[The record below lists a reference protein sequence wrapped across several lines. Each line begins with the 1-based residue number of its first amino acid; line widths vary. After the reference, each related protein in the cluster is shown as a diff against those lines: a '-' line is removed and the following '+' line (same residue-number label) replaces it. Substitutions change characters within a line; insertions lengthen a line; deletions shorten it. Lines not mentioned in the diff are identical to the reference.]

1 MMRSNVV
8 RGLVFALLPT
18 LLLSAPAIGD
28 ESSPTQLL
36 NNASSTSAIPGSAN
50 LNVEP
55 EQTSQSGQP
64 VQPADSTTSPDQS
77 GSTGSTGSTTPAES
91 TPVAAEALSTPT
103 VWISTKVATSSR
115 VTPSTIAGAINT
127 LKLVEKAK
135 TPKGAR
141 TVGKAMAKSKYGWG
155 DKQYTCL
162 NTLWTKESR
171 WNYRS
176 RNKVTGAHGIP
187 QAYPATKYESIGSDW
202 RTNPITQMTWGLKY
216 IKVRYQTPCK
226 ALSTFYRIN
235 MY

>member
-18 LLLSAPAIGD
+18 LLFSAPALG
-28 ESSPTQLL
+28 EEFGAKEVSV
-36 NNASSTSAIPGSAN
+36 NSTSSATTSSLTPPAN

-55 EQTSQSGQP
+55 AQTSQP
-64 VQPADSTTSPDQS
+64 VDSAD
-77 GSTGSTGSTTPAES
+77 TPAPTDS
-91 TPVAAEALSTPT
+91 TPVVAEQQPTPALL
-103 VWISTKVATSSR
+103 ISTKVPTNSR
-115 VTPSTIAGAINT
+115 VTPSTIAGAISA

-202 RTNPITQMTWGLKY
+202 RTNPITQMSWGLKY

>member
-1 MMRSNVV
+1 MRSDVA
-8 RGLVFALLPT
+8 RGIVLALLPT
-18 LLLSAPAIGD
+18 LLFSAPALG
-28 ESSPTQLL
+28 EEFGAKEVSVNS
-36 NNASSTSAIPGSAN
+36 ASSATTSSLNPPAN

-55 EQTSQSGQP
+55 TQPTQPTQP
-64 VQPADSTTSPDQS
+64 VDSADTPPPTNSAPVVAEQQP
-77 GSTGSTGSTTPAES
+77 TPA
-91 TPVAAEALSTPT
+91 LL
-103 VWISTKVATSSR
+103 ISTKVPTNSR
-115 VTPSTIAGAINT
+115 VTPSTIAGAISA

-141 TVGKAMAKSKYGWG
+141 SVGKAMAKSKYGWG
-155 DKQYTCL
+155 DRQYTCL

-202 RTNPITQMTWGLKY
+202 RTNPITQMSWGLKY

>member
-1 MMRSNVV
+1 MRSDVA
-8 RGLVFALLPT
+8 RGIVLALLPT
-18 LLLSAPAIGD
+18 LLFSAPAIG
-28 ESSPTQLL
+28 EEFGAKEVSVNST
-36 NNASSTSAIPGSAN
+36 SSTTTIPPTPPAN

-55 EQTSQSGQP
+55 DQP
-64 VQPADSTTSPDQS
+64 VDSAGTPTPTESAPVVAEPPP
-77 GSTGSTGSTTPAES
+77 TPA
-91 TPVAAEALSTPT
+91 LL
-103 VWISTKVATSSR
+103 ISTKVPTTSR
-115 VTPSTIAGAINT
+115 VTPSTIAGAINA

-141 TVGKAMAKSKYGWG
+141 SVGKAMAKDKYGWG
-155 DKQYTCL
+155 AAQYTCL

-226 ALSTFYRIN
+226 ALRTFYRIN

>member
-1 MMRSNVV
+1 MHSNIA
-8 RGLVFALLPT
+8 RGLAFALLPT

-28 ESSPTQLL
+28 ESSPKEVLV
-36 NNASSTSAIPGSAN
+36 NATSSATATPPAN

-55 EQTSQSGQP
+55 T
-64 VQPADSTTSPDQS
+64 QPAQPAQPIDSV
-77 GSTGSTGSTTPAES
+77 GTPAATELAPVVAEQPP
-91 TPVAAEALSTPT
+91 TPALL
-103 VWISTKVATSSR
+103 ISTKVPTTSR
-115 VTPSTIAGAINT
+115 VTPSTIAGALNA

-141 TVGKAMAKSKYGWG
+141 SIGKVMAQDKYGWG
-155 DKQYTCL
+155 AAQYTCL

-226 ALSTFYRIN
+226 ALRTFYRIN

>member
-18 LLLSAPAIGD
+18 LLFSDPALG
-28 ESSPTQLL
+28 EEFGAKEVSV
-36 NNASSTSAIPGSAN
+36 NSTSSATTSSLTPPAN

-55 EQTSQSGQP
+55 AQTSQP
-64 VQPADSTTSPDQS
+64 VDSAD
-77 GSTGSTGSTTPAES
+77 TPAPTDSAPVVAEQQP
-91 TPVAAEALSTPT
+91 TPALL
-103 VWISTKVATSSR
+103 ISTKVPTNSR
-115 VTPSTIAGAINT
+115 VTPSTIAGAISA

>member
-8 RGLVFALLPT
+8 RGLAFVLLPT
-18 LLLSAPAIGD
+18 LLLSSPALGD
-28 ESSPTQLL
+28 ETGPTQLS
-36 NNASSTSAIPGSAN
+36 NNATSSTTIPAPAN
-50 LNVEP
+50 LNAEP
-55 EQTSQSGQP
+55 EQTSQL
-64 VQPADSTTSPDQS
+64 VQPAQPTDSTTSPGQS
-77 GSTGSTGSTTPAES
+77 GSTDS

-103 VWISTKVATSSR
+103 VWISTKVPTSSR
-115 VTPSTIAGAINT
+115 VTPSTIAGAIST

>member
-1 MMRSNVV
+1 MRSDVA
-8 RGLVFALLPT
+8 RGIVLALLPT
-18 LLLSAPAIGD
+18 LLFSAPALG
-28 ESSPTQLL
+28 EEFGAKEVSVNSTSSATTSSPT
-36 NNASSTSAIPGSAN
+36 PPAN

-55 EQTSQSGQP
+55 AQTS
-64 VQPADSTTSPDQS
+64 QPADSAD
-77 GSTGSTGSTTPAES
+77 TPAPTDSAPVVAEQQP
-91 TPVAAEALSTPT
+91 TPALL
-103 VWISTKVATSSR
+103 ISTKVPTNSR
-115 VTPSTIAGAINT
+115 VTPSTIAGAISA

>member
-18 LLLSAPAIGD
+18 LLFSAPALG
-28 ESSPTQLL
+28 EEFGAKEVSV
-36 NNASSTSAIPGSAN
+36 NSTSSATTSSLTPPAN

-55 EQTSQSGQP
+55 AQTSQP
-64 VQPADSTTSPDQS
+64 VDSAD
-77 GSTGSTGSTTPAES
+77 TPAPTDS
-91 TPVAAEALSTPT
+91 TPVVAEQQPTPALL
-103 VWISTKVATSSR
+103 ISTKVPTNSR
-115 VTPSTIAGAINT
+115 VTPSTIAGAISA

>member
-1 MMRSNVV
+1 MRSNVA

-18 LLLSAPAIGD
+18 LLLSSPALGD
-28 ESSPTQLL
+28 ESSPTQLS
-36 NNASSTSAIPGSAN
+36 NNSSSPTAIPGPAN

-55 EQTSQSGQP
+55 EQTSQS
-64 VQPADSTTSPDQS
+64 VQPAVSNASPDQ
-77 GSTGSTGSTTPAES
+77 TGSTTPADS
-91 TPVAAEALSTPT
+91 PPVVAEALSTPT
-103 VWISTKVATSSR
+103 VWISTKVSTSSR
-115 VTPSTIAGAINT
+115 VTPSTIAGAIST

-155 DKQYTCL
+155 ERQYTCL

-202 RTNPITQMTWGLKY
+202 RTNPITQMSWGLKY

>member
-1 MMRSNVV
+1 MRSDVA
-8 RGLVFALLPT
+8 RGIVLALLPT
-18 LLLSAPAIGD
+18 LLFSAPALG
-28 ESSPTQLL
+28 EEFGAKEVSVNS
-36 NNASSTSAIPGSAN
+36 ASSATTSSLNPPAN

-55 EQTSQSGQP
+55 AQPTQPTQP
-64 VQPADSTTSPDQS
+64 VDSA
-77 GSTGSTGSTTPAES
+77 GTPAATDSAPDVAEQQP
-91 TPVAAEALSTPT
+91 TPALL
-103 VWISTKVATSSR
+103 ISTKVPTNSR
-115 VTPSTIAGAINT
+115 VTPSTIAGAINA

-141 TVGKAMAKSKYGWG
+141 SVGKAMAKSKYGWG
-155 DKQYTCL
+155 DRQYTCL

-202 RTNPITQMTWGLKY
+202 RTNPITQMSWGLKY

>member
-1 MMRSNVV
+1 MRSNVV

-18 LLLSAPAIGD
+18 LLFSAPALG
-28 ESSPTQLL
+28 EEFGAKEVSV
-36 NNASSTSAIPGSAN
+36 NSTSSATTSSLTPPAN

-55 EQTSQSGQP
+55 AQTSQP
-64 VQPADSTTSPDQS
+64 VDSTD
-77 GSTGSTGSTTPAES
+77 TPAPTDSAPVVAEQQP
-91 TPVAAEALSTPT
+91 TPALL
-103 VWISTKVATSSR
+103 ISTKVPTNSR
-115 VTPSTIAGAINT
+115 VTPSTIAGAISA

-202 RTNPITQMTWGLKY
+202 RTNPITQMSWGLKY

>member
-1 MMRSNVV
+1 MMRNNVV

-18 LLLSAPAIGD
+18 LVLTSPAIGT
-28 ESSPTQLL
+28 ESSPTQLI
-36 NNASSTSAIPGSAN
+36 NIASSTNTILGPAN
-50 LNVEP
+50 LNAEP
-55 EQTSQSGQP
+55 EQTSQSVQEGQP
-64 VQPADSTTSPDQS
+64 AVSTTSPGQP
-77 GSTGSTGSTTPAES
+77 GSSDS

-103 VWISTKVATSSR
+103 VWVSTKVPTSSR
-115 VTPSTIAGAINT
+115 VTPSTIAGAIDT
-127 LKLVEKAK
+127 LKLVEAAK
-135 TPKGAR
+135 TPKGAQK
-141 TVGKAMAKSKYGWG
+141 VGKAMAKAKYGWG
-155 DKQYTCL
+155 ERQYTCL

>member
-18 LLLSAPAIGD
+18 LLFSAPALG
-28 ESSPTQLL
+28 EEFGAKEVSV
-36 NNASSTSAIPGSAN
+36 NSTSSATTSSLTPPAN

-55 EQTSQSGQP
+55 AQTSQP
-64 VQPADSTTSPDQS
+64 VDSAD
-77 GSTGSTGSTTPAES
+77 TPAPTDSAPVVAEQQP
-91 TPVAAEALSTPT
+91 TPALL
-103 VWISTKVATSSR
+103 ISTKVPTNSR
-115 VTPSTIAGAINT
+115 VTPSTIAGAISA

>member
-1 MMRSNVV
+1 MRSDVA
-8 RGLVFALLPT
+8 RGIVLALLPT
-18 LLLSAPAIGD
+18 LLFSAPALG
-28 ESSPTQLL
+28 EEFGAKEVSVNS
-36 NNASSTSAIPGSAN
+36 ASSATTSSLNPPAN

-55 EQTSQSGQP
+55 AQPTQPTQP
-64 VQPADSTTSPDQS
+64 VDSAD
-77 GSTGSTGSTTPAES
+77 TPAPTDSAPVVAEQQP
-91 TPVAAEALSTPT
+91 TPALL
-103 VWISTKVATSSR
+103 ISTKVPTNSR
-115 VTPSTIAGAINT
+115 VTPSTIAGAISA

-141 TVGKAMAKSKYGWG
+141 SVGKAMAKSKYGWG
-155 DKQYTCL
+155 DRQYTCL

-202 RTNPITQMTWGLKY
+202 RTNPITQMSWGLKY

>member
-1 MMRSNVV
+1 MHSNIA
-8 RGLVFALLPT
+8 RGLAFALLPT
-18 LLLSAPAIGD
+18 LLFSAPAIGD
-28 ESSPTQLL
+28 ESSPKEVLV
-36 NNASSTSAIPGSAN
+36 NASATATPPAN

-55 EQTSQSGQP
+55 AQTSQP
-64 VQPADSTTSPDQS
+64 VDSAD
-77 GSTGSTGSTTPAES
+77 TPAPTDS
-91 TPVAAEALSTPT
+91 TPVVAEQQPTPALL
-103 VWISTKVATSSR
+103 ISTKVPTNSR
-115 VTPSTIAGAINT
+115 VTPSTIAGAISA

-202 RTNPITQMTWGLKY
+202 RTNPITQMSWGLKY

>member
-1 MMRSNVV
+1 MRSDVA
-8 RGLVFALLPT
+8 RGIVLALLPT
-18 LLLSAPAIGD
+18 LLFSAPALG
-28 ESSPTQLL
+28 EEFGAKEVSVNS
-36 NNASSTSAIPGSAN
+36 ASSATTSSLNPPAN

-55 EQTSQSGQP
+55 AQPTQPTQP
-64 VQPADSTTSPDQS
+64 VDSADTPPPTDSAPVVAEQQP
-77 GSTGSTGSTTPAES
+77 TPA
-91 TPVAAEALSTPT
+91 LL
-103 VWISTKVATSSR
+103 ISTKVPTNSR
-115 VTPSTIAGAINT
+115 VTPSTIAGAINA

-141 TVGKAMAKSKYGWG
+141 SVGKAMAKSKYGWG
-155 DKQYTCL
+155 DRQYTCL

-202 RTNPITQMTWGLKY
+202 RTNPITQMSWGLKY

>member
-1 MMRSNVV
+1 MRSDVA
-8 RGLVFALLPT
+8 RGIVLALLPT
-18 LLLSAPAIGD
+18 LLFSAPALG
-28 ESSPTQLL
+28 EEFGAKEVSVNS
-36 NNASSTSAIPGSAN
+36 ASSATTSSLNPPAI

-55 EQTSQSGQP
+55 TQPTQPAQP
-64 VQPADSTTSPDQS
+64 VDSAD
-77 GSTGSTGSTTPAES
+77 TPAPTDSAPVVAEQQP
-91 TPVAAEALSTPT
+91 TPALL
-103 VWISTKVATSSR
+103 ISTKVPTNSR
-115 VTPSTIAGAINT
+115 VTPSTIAGAISA

-141 TVGKAMAKSKYGWG
+141 TVGKAMAKSTYGWG
-155 DKQYTCL
+155 QAQYTCL

-226 ALSTFYRIN
+226 ALRTFYRIN

>member
-8 RGLVFALLPT
+8 RGLAFVLLPT
-18 LLLSAPAIGD
+18 LLLSSPALGD
-28 ESSPTQLL
+28 ETEPTQLS
-36 NNASSTSAIPGSAN
+36 NNATSSSTIPAPAN
-50 LNVEP
+50 LNAEP
-55 EQTSQSGQP
+55 EQTSQL
-64 VQPADSTTSPDQS
+64 VQPAQPTDPTTSPGQS
-77 GSTGSTGSTTPAES
+77 GSTDS

-103 VWISTKVATSSR
+103 VWISTKVPTSSR
-115 VTPSTIAGAINT
+115 VTPSTIAGAIST

>member
-8 RGLVFALLPT
+8 RGLAFALLPT
-18 LLLSAPAIGD
+18 LLLTSPAIGD
-28 ESSPTQLL
+28 ESAPTQLL
-36 NNASSTSAIPGSAN
+36 NNPSSTSAIPVPAN

-55 EQTSQSGQP
+55 
-64 VQPADSTTSPDQS
+64 VQPAVSTTSPGQS
-77 GSTGSTGSTTPAES
+77 GSTESAESAES
-91 TPVAAEALSTPT
+91 TPMPAEQLSTPT
-103 VWISTKVATSSR
+103 VWISTKVPTSSR

-127 LKLVEKAK
+127 MKMVEQAK

-141 TVGKAMAKSKYGWG
+141 IVGKAMAKAKYGWG
-155 DKQYTCL
+155 ASQYTCL
-162 NTLWTKESR
+162 NKLWTKESR

>member
-1 MMRSNVV
+1 MRSDVA
-8 RGLVFALLPT
+8 RGIVLALLPT
-18 LLLSAPAIGD
+18 LLFSAPALGEEFGAKEVSVNSD
-28 ESSPTQLL
+28 SSATTSLPT
-36 NNASSTSAIPGSAN
+36 PPAN

-55 EQTSQSGQP
+55 TQPTQPTQP
-64 VQPADSTTSPDQS
+64 VDSA
-77 GSTGSTGSTTPAES
+77 GTPAATDSAPVVAEQQP
-91 TPVAAEALSTPT
+91 TPALL
-103 VWISTKVATSSR
+103 ISTKVPTNSR
-115 VTPSTIAGAINT
+115 VTPSTIAGAISA

-141 TVGKAMAKSKYGWG
+141 SVGKAMAKSKYGWG
-155 DKQYTCL
+155 DRQYTCL

-202 RTNPITQMTWGLKY
+202 RTNPITQMSWGLKY

>member
-1 MMRSNVV
+1 MRSDVA
-8 RGLVFALLPT
+8 RGIVLALLPT
-18 LLLSAPAIGD
+18 LLFSAPALG
-28 ESSPTQLL
+28 EEFGAKEVSVNS
-36 NNASSTSAIPGSAN
+36 ASSATTSSLNPPAN

-55 EQTSQSGQP
+55 AQPTQP
-64 VQPADSTTSPDQS
+64 VDSA
-77 GSTGSTGSTTPAES
+77 GTPAPTDSAPVVAEQQP
-91 TPVAAEALSTPT
+91 TPALL
-103 VWISTKVATSSR
+103 ISTKVPTNSR
-115 VTPSTIAGAINT
+115 VTPSTIAGAISA

-141 TVGKAMAKSKYGWG
+141 SVGKAMAKSKYGWG
-155 DKQYTCL
+155 DRQYTCL

-202 RTNPITQMTWGLKY
+202 RTNPITQMSWGLKY

>member
-18 LLLSAPAIGD
+18 LLFSAPALG
-28 ESSPTQLL
+28 EEFVAKEVSV
-36 NNASSTSAIPGSAN
+36 NSTSSATTSSLTPPAN

-55 EQTSQSGQP
+55 AQTSQP
-64 VQPADSTTSPDQS
+64 VDSAD
-77 GSTGSTGSTTPAES
+77 TPAPTDSAPVVAEQQP
-91 TPVAAEALSTPT
+91 TPALL
-103 VWISTKVATSSR
+103 ISTKVPTNSR
-115 VTPSTIAGAINT
+115 VTPSTIAGAISA

-155 DKQYTCL
+155 DRQYTCL

>member
-1 MMRSNVV
+1 MMRNNVV
-8 RGLVFALLPT
+8 RGLAFALLPT
-18 LLLSAPAIGD
+18 LVLTSPAIGT
-28 ESSPTQLL
+28 ESSPTQLI
-36 NNASSTSAIPGSAN
+36 NNASSTNTILGPAN
-50 LNVEP
+50 LNTEP
-55 EQTSQSGQP
+55 EQTSQSVQEGQP
-64 VQPADSTTSPDQS
+64 AVSTTSPGQP
-77 GSTGSTGSTTPAES
+77 GSSDS
-91 TPVAAEALSTPT
+91 TPVAAEALSIPT
-103 VWISTKVATSSR
+103 VWVSTKVPTSSR
-115 VTPSTIAGAINT
+115 VKPSTIAGAINT

-135 TPKGAR
+135 TPKGAQK
-141 TVGKAMAKSKYGWG
+141 VGKAMAKAKYGWG
-155 DKQYTCL
+155 ERQYTCL

>member
-18 LLLSAPAIGD
+18 LLFSAPALG
-28 ESSPTQLL
+28 EEFVAKEVSV
-36 NNASSTSAIPGSAN
+36 NSTSSATTSSLTPPAN

-55 EQTSQSGQP
+55 AQKSQTVDS
-64 VQPADSTTSPDQS
+64 AD
-77 GSTGSTGSTTPAES
+77 TPAPTDSAPVVAEQQP
-91 TPVAAEALSTPT
+91 TPALL
-103 VWISTKVATSSR
+103 ISTKVPTNSR
-115 VTPSTIAGAINT
+115 VTPSTIAGAISA

-202 RTNPITQMTWGLKY
+202 RTNPITQMSWGLKY

>member
-1 MMRSNVV
+1 MRSNVV

-18 LLLSAPAIGD
+18 LLFSAPALG
-28 ESSPTQLL
+28 EEFVAKEVSVNST
-36 NNASSTSAIPGSAN
+36 SSTTTSSLTPPAN

-55 EQTSQSGQP
+55 AQTSQP
-64 VQPADSTTSPDQS
+64 VDSAD
-77 GSTGSTGSTTPAES
+77 TPAPTDSAPVVAEQQP
-91 TPVAAEALSTPT
+91 TPALL
-103 VWISTKVATSSR
+103 ISTKVPTNSR
-115 VTPSTIAGAINT
+115 VTPSTIAGAISA

>member
-1 MMRSNVV
+1 MRSDVA
-8 RGLVFALLPT
+8 RGIVLALLPT
-18 LLLSAPAIGD
+18 LLFSAPALG
-28 ESSPTQLL
+28 EEFGAKAVSVNS
-36 NNASSTSAIPGSAN
+36 ASSATTSSLNPPAN

-55 EQTSQSGQP
+55 AQPTQPTQP
-64 VQPADSTTSPDQS
+64 VDSADTPPPTDSAPVVAEQQP
-77 GSTGSTGSTTPAES
+77 TPA
-91 TPVAAEALSTPT
+91 LL
-103 VWISTKVATSSR
+103 ISTKVPTNSR
-115 VTPSTIAGAINT
+115 VTPSTIAGAISA

-141 TVGKAMAKSKYGWG
+141 SVGKAMAKSKYGWG
-155 DKQYTCL
+155 DRQYTCL

-202 RTNPITQMTWGLKY
+202 RTNPITQMSWGLKY

>member
-1 MMRSNVV
+1 MRSEVA
-8 RGLVFALLPT
+8 RGIVFALLPT
-18 LLLSAPAIGD
+18 LLFSAPAIGD
-28 ESSPTQLL
+28 ESSPKEVLV
-36 NNASSTSAIPGSAN
+36 NATSTTAPPAN
-50 LNVEP
+50 LNVEAVLP
-55 EQTSQSGQP
+55 EHP
-64 VQPADSTTSPDQS
+64 VNSVDSVG
-77 GSTGSTGSTTPAES
+77 GSAVAEPTAVLAEQVPTPA
-91 TPVAAEALSTPT
+91 LL
-103 VWISTKVATSSR
+103 ISTKVPTTSR

-141 TVGKAMAKSKYGWG
+141 SVGKAMAQDKYGWG
-155 DKQYTCL
+155 ASQYTCL
-162 NTLWTKESR
+162 NTLWTKESM

-216 IKVRYQTPCK
+216 IKVRYETPCK
-226 ALSTFYRIN
+226 ALRTFYRIN

>member
-1 MMRSNVV
+1 MRSNVV

-18 LLLSAPAIGD
+18 LLFSAPALG
-28 ESSPTQLL
+28 EEFVAKEVSV
-36 NNASSTSAIPGSAN
+36 NSTSSATTSSLTPPAN

-55 EQTSQSGQP
+55 AQTSQP
-64 VQPADSTTSPDQS
+64 VDSAD
-77 GSTGSTGSTTPAES
+77 TPAPTDSAPVVAEQQP
-91 TPVAAEALSTPT
+91 TPALL
-103 VWISTKVATSSR
+103 ISTKVPTNSR
-115 VTPSTIAGAINT
+115 VTPSTIAGAISA

-202 RTNPITQMTWGLKY
+202 RTNPITQMSWGLKY

>member
-1 MMRSNVV
+1 MMRNNGV

-18 LLLSAPAIGD
+18 LVLTSPAIGN
-28 ESSPTQLL
+28 ESSPTQLV
-36 NNASSTSAIPGSAN
+36 NNAPSTNTILGPAN
-50 LNVEP
+50 LNTEP
-55 EQTSQSGQP
+55 EQTSQSVQEGQP
-64 VQPADSTTSPDQS
+64 AVSTTSPGQP
-77 GSTGSTGSTTPAES
+77 GSTDSSGSTTPAES

-103 VWISTKVATSSR
+103 VWVSTKVPTSSR
-115 VTPSTIAGAINT
+115 AKPSTIAGAINT

-135 TPKGAR
+135 TPKGAQK
-141 TVGKAMAKSKYGWG
+141 VGKAMAKAKYGWG
-155 DKQYTCL
+155 ERQYTCL

>member
-1 MMRSNVV
+1 MRSNVV

-18 LLLSAPAIGD
+18 LLFSAPALG
-28 ESSPTQLL
+28 EEFGAKEVSV
-36 NNASSTSAIPGSAN
+36 NSTSSATTSSLTPPAN

-55 EQTSQSGQP
+55 AQTSQP
-64 VQPADSTTSPDQS
+64 VDSAD
-77 GSTGSTGSTTPAES
+77 TPAPTDS
-91 TPVAAEALSTPT
+91 TPVVAEQQPTPALL
-103 VWISTKVATSSR
+103 ISTKVPTNSR
-115 VTPSTIAGAINT
+115 VTPSTIAGAISA

-155 DKQYTCL
+155 DRQYTCL

>member
-1 MMRSNVV
+1 MRSNVV

-18 LLLSAPAIGD
+18 LLFSAPALG
-28 ESSPTQLL
+28 EEFGAKEVSG
-36 NNASSTSAIPGSAN
+36 NSTSSATTSSLTPPAN

-55 EQTSQSGQP
+55 AQTSQP
-64 VQPADSTTSPDQS
+64 VDSAD
-77 GSTGSTGSTTPAES
+77 TPAPTDS
-91 TPVAAEALSTPT
+91 APVVADQQPTPALL
-103 VWISTKVATSSR
+103 ISTKVPTNSR
-115 VTPSTIAGAINT
+115 VTPSTIAGAISA

>member
-1 MMRSNVV
+1 MRSDVA
-8 RGLVFALLPT
+8 RGIVLALLPT
-18 LLLSAPAIGD
+18 LLFSAPALG
-28 ESSPTQLL
+28 EEFGAKEVSV
-36 NNASSTSAIPGSAN
+36 NSTSSATTSSLTPPVN

-55 EQTSQSGQP
+55 TQPTQPAQP
-64 VQPADSTTSPDQS
+64 VDSA
-77 GSTGSTGSTTPAES
+77 GTPAPTDSAPVIAEQQP
-91 TPVAAEALSTPT
+91 TPALL
-103 VWISTKVATSSR
+103 ISTKVPTNSR
-115 VTPSTIAGAINT
+115 VTPSTIAGAISA

-141 TVGKAMAKSKYGWG
+141 SVGKAMAQDKYGWG
-155 DKQYTCL
+155 AAQYTCL

-226 ALSTFYRIN
+226 ALRTFYRIN

>member
-1 MMRSNVV
+1 MRSDVV
-8 RGLVFALLPT
+8 RGIVLALLPT
-18 LLLSAPAIGD
+18 LLFSAPALG
-28 ESSPTQLL
+28 EEFGAKEVSVNS
-36 NNASSTSAIPGSAN
+36 ASSATTSSLNPPAN

-55 EQTSQSGQP
+55 AQPTQPTQP
-64 VQPADSTTSPDQS
+64 VDSADTPPPTDSAPVVAEQQP
-77 GSTGSTGSTTPAES
+77 TPA
-91 TPVAAEALSTPT
+91 LL
-103 VWISTKVATSSR
+103 ISTKVPTNSR
-115 VTPSTIAGAINT
+115 VTPSTIAGAISA

-141 TVGKAMAKSKYGWG
+141 SVGKAMAKSKYGWG
-155 DKQYTCL
+155 DRQYTCL

-202 RTNPITQMTWGLKY
+202 RTNPITQMSWGLKY

>member
-1 MMRSNVV
+1 VLTS
-8 RGLVFALLPT
+8 
-18 LLLSAPAIGD
+18 PAIGT
-28 ESSPTQLL
+28 ESSPTQLI
-36 NNASSTSAIPGSAN
+36 NNASSTNTILGPAN
-50 LNVEP
+50 LNTEP
-55 EQTSQSGQP
+55 EQTSQSVQEGQP
-64 VQPADSTTSPDQS
+64 AVSTTSPGQP
-77 GSTGSTGSTTPAES
+77 GSSDS
-91 TPVAAEALSTPT
+91 TPVAAEALSTQT
-103 VWISTKVATSSR
+103 VWVSTKVPTSSR
-115 VTPSTIAGAINT
+115 VKPSTIAGAINT

-135 TPKGAR
+135 TPKGAQK
-141 TVGKAMAKSKYGWG
+141 VGKAMAKAKYGWG
-155 DKQYTCL
+155 ERQYTCL

-202 RTNPITQMTWGLKY
+202 RTNPITQMSWGLKY

>member
-1 MMRSNVV
+1 MRSDVA
-8 RGLVFALLPT
+8 RGIVLALLPT
-18 LLLSAPAIGD
+18 LLFSAPALG
-28 ESSPTQLL
+28 EEFGAKEVSV
-36 NNASSTSAIPGSAN
+36 NSTSSATTSSLTPPAN

-55 EQTSQSGQP
+55 AQTSQP
-64 VQPADSTTSPDQS
+64 VDSAD
-77 GSTGSTGSTTPAES
+77 TPAPTDSAPVVAEQQP
-91 TPVAAEALSTPT
+91 TPALL
-103 VWISTKVATSSR
+103 ISTKVPTNSR
-115 VTPSTIAGAINT
+115 VTPSTIAGAIST